1 MSGHQYIEKDVT
13 KHATYVA
20 IRTTNVIFQNVF
32 ISVSAKLGAHG
43 SQLTANTKPPAGSF
57 SRPAALAQDLRLAT
71 QDSLCLNDSRRNE
84 EDQFLVLCVDDV
96 VLEQVAQHRDAAQQ
110 RNLRDVDRVL
120 RLDDAADHHR
130 AAVGHQ
136 YLRGRLLRDQFG
148 VALNLLTEVRRGVL
162 HVDVQEDRVFRSD
175 LRSYRQPQE
184 SINVSHGRRTTQLRL
199 RHDRH
204 AHTLFHQGLD
214 VVLGNDTRTRKH
226 FQQAARFSQRKHRI
240 DAHGVAGVEER
251 QTAGRRRR
259 AQ

>member
-148 VALNLLTEVRRGVL
+148 VALHFLTEVRRGVF
-162 HVDVQEDRVFRSD
+162 HVHVQEDGVLRRD
-175 LRSYRQPQE
+175 LRSHRQAQE
-184 SINVSHGRRTTQLRL
+184 RVNVGHGRRTTQLRL
-199 RHDRH
+199 RHDRYAH
-204 AHTLFHQGLD
+204 ALPDQRLN
-214 VVLGNDTRTRKH
+214 VVLGHDSRTGQY
-226 FQQAARFSQRKHRI
+226 FQKPA
-240 DAHGVAGVEER
+240 
-251 QTAGRRRR
+251 
-259 AQ
+259 